1 MADEIKLPKI
11 PRRWRRRIAVYIAM
25 GGLAA
30 MGVIGMLSLH
40 NAIALTDTERLTI
53 LVAVIG
59 NVVTG
64 IVGLGHKAFESEEKG
79 P

>member
-1 MADEIKLPKI
+1 MPDIELPTI
-11 PRRWRRRIAVYIAM
+11 PKKFRRRIAVYIAM

-30 MGVIGMLSLH
+30 MGVIGMLTL
-40 NAIALTDTERLTI
+40 NNVIALTDVERLTVI
-53 LVAVIG
+53 VAVIG
-59 NVVTG
+59 NIVTG